1 MKRDTK
7 IKLAEL
13 LRAVRSRELHNL
25 SEARKKVDFLQ
36 AELAELR
43 KLGKG
48 CIGGLNSNG
57 KLEPSTTCGAD
68 LKWVRFLSVQIET
81 KNAILLQLAADFE
94 EKKSSARRAVGR
106 VSAYDAILAKQ
117 ATRASHG

>member
-13 LRAVRSRELHNL
+13 LRVVQSRELHNL

-36 AELAELR
+36 TELAELR
-43 KLGKG
+43 TLGKG
-48 CIGGLNSNG
+48 CVGVLNSNG
-57 KLEPSTTCGAD
+57 KLEPSTISGAD
-68 LKWVRFLSVQIET
+68 LKWMKFLSVQIET
-81 KNAILLQLAADFE
+81 KNAILLQLVADFE
-94 EKKSSARRAVGR
+94 EKKFCARRAVGR
-106 VSAYDAILAKQ
+106 VSAFDAILAKQ